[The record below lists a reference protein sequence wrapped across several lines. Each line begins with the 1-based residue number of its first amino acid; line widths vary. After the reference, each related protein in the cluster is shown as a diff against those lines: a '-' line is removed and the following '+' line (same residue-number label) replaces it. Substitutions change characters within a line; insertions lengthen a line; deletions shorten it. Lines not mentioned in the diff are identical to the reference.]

1 MDFTFSA
8 RREKDGGLIL
18 NWIADRMIAL
28 ADWLYLKF
36 GEYAIEL
43 VLELQ
48 HDERED
54 D

>member
-1 MDFTFSA
+1 LDFKFRA
-8 RREKDGGLIL
+8 QREEDGGIIL

-28 ADWLYLKF
+28 ADWLYVKF
-36 GEYAIEL
+36 GKYSMEL
-43 VLELQ
+43 ILELK